1 MRADIRAMLERQA
14 AWQRS
19 RVARSWSEKLRA
31 SVCMRRALTQL
42 KKRSSAVTLEDSG
55 WLGSQVHDPDFQSE
69 DGRIRS
75 CPRETQAGESGF
87 RIPVATARS
96 TACRRPLTSS
106 FW

>member
-42 KKRSSAVTLEDSG
+42 KKRSSAVTLKNSG
-55 WLGSQVHDPDFQSE
+55 
-69 DGRIRS
+69 
-75 CPRETQAGESGF
+75 
-87 RIPVATARS
+87 
-96 TACRRPLTSS
+96 
-106 FW
+106 